1 MKKFLPAVLFF
12 IAFFFGTTFALPNF
26 WFSGVAYN
34 TSGQVLPGTP
44 VEVLINLNDGANTFS
59 EQFVSPS
66 IILTD
71 AFGIFSVQV
80 GTGSNL
86 SGSLAAVIMKANTQ
100 LKVQVRTIGGSWVT
114 VNGSPLT
121 QSILDAT
128 SAAKAFSFPNSKGTD
143 GQVLTSDGNGATYW
157 GESTDWAN
165 PGVIGSNTPNSAAFT
180 EAIVGNSLANKNPNA
195 ALEVNSSSKGLLLP
209 RLSTTQRDAIIN
221 PAAGMLIFNKSLDKF
236 QGAVIGTS
244 ALDQLNPI
252 TGYATGYAT
261 AWQSFTP
268 STSGILSGVD
278 WRIVCS
284 PLGLEPSTCKL
295 RVYQGEGMF
304 GTLLAESEVLPIAG
318 GWDAR
323 WINFNL
329 KEFEIFLNAGSKYTI
344 AFIVPTVIY
353 AFNNVDINNNYL
365 GGISN
370 ASPSYD
376 WIFRTYMAPK
386 NWVDL
391 N

>member
-1 MKKFLPAVLFF
+1 MKKFFSVCLFF
-12 IAFFFGTTFALPNF
+12 IVFFFGTTFAVPNF

-44 VEVLINLNDGANTFS
+44 VEVLINLTDGVNTFS
-59 EQFVSPS
+59 EQFVSPGTV
-66 IILTD
+66 LTD

-80 GTGSNL
+80 GTGTTL
-86 SGSLAAVIMKANTQ
+86 SGSLAAVSMKANTQ
-100 LKVQVRTIGGSWVT
+100 LTVQVRTIGSSWVT

-128 SAAKAFSFPNSKGTD
+128 SAAKTFSFPNSKGND

-157 GESTDWAN
+157 GEPTDWAN

-180 EAIVGNSLANKNPNA
+180 EAIVGSSLANKNTNA

-209 RLSTTQRDAIIN
+209 RLTTTQRDAIVN

-236 QGAVIGTS
+236 QGAAIGTS
-244 ALDQLNPI
+244 ALDQSNPATLYS
-252 TGYATGYAT
+252 TGYPT

-268 STSGILSGVD
+268 STSGILTSVE
-278 WRIVCS
+278 WRIVNS
-284 PLGLEPSTCKL
+284 PLGLEPSTCRL

-304 GTLLAESEVLPIAG
+304 GTLLAESEVMPIAG
-318 GWDAR
+318 GWDDQ

-329 KEFEIFLNAGSKYTI
+329 KEFDIFLNAGSKYTI

-353 AFNNVDINNNYL
+353 AFNNVDIDNNYS
-365 GGISN
+365 GGVSN
-370 ASPSYD
+370 ASPSWD
-376 WIFRTYMAPK
+376 WVFRTYMAPK